1 MRKLVTVLVVAL
13 AAASVAS
20 AQPAPWGAPP
30 WGQAQAQTVTVEG
43 RLALVNGAIGLQSGG
58 KTYYMPMLGR
68 LSGFID
74 GLKEG
79 ATIKVE
85 GYESQLP
92 YAPNTSMLA
101 VTKITVAGKDYDLG
115 QYAGMGPGMHGRHGG
130 MRGGMRGG
138 PRW

>member
-43 RLALVNGAIGLQSGG
+43 KLALINGTIGVQSGG
-58 KTYYMPMLGR
+58 KTYYTPMIGR
-68 LSGFID
+68 LIGFVDAI
-74 GLKEG
+74 KEG
-79 ATIKVE
+79 ASVKIE
-85 GYESQLP
+85 GYERPLP
-92 YAPNTSMLA
+92 SAPETSMLA
-101 VTKITVAGKDYDLG
+101 VTKLTVAGKDYDLG
-115 QYAGMGPGMHGRHGG
+115 RSAGMGPGMHG
-130 MRGGMRGG
+130 GMRGG